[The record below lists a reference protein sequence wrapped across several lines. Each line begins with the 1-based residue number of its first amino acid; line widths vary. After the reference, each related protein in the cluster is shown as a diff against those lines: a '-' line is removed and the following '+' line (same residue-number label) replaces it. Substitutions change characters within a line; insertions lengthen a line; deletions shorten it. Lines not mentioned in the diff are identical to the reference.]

1 MISPLIDNLV
11 YIKEINDNKGNVK
24 HLLIHKMGLKL
35 GTIEELITLANRK
48 IPNDIKN
55 EDQVFYKIILAHIM
69 ERIFFNKS
77 IYIDIDIA
85 YRLEK
90 DANVKE
96 SVIRK
101 FYELIGGEPGK
112 FVYLGNLVRD
122 WNKKD
127 IINLYSQ
134 WKNKTGIFLLYFK
147 DQTWGQ

>member
-1 MISPLIDNLV
+1 MNELINNLV
-11 YIKEINDNKGNVK
+11 YIKKINDNNGNTK

-35 GTIEELITLANRK
+35 GTIEELIALANRK
-48 IPNDIKN
+48 IPNDIKD

-85 YRLEK
+85 YKLEK
-90 DANVKE
+90 DTNVKE

-101 FYELIGGEPGK
+101 FYEFINGEPGK
-112 FVYLGNLVRD
+112 FVYLGNLVKD

-127 IINLYSQ
+127 IVNLYSQ
-134 WKNKTGIFLLYFK
+134 WKNKTGVFLLYFNSK
-147 DQTWGQ
+147 KE

>member
-1 MISPLIDNLV
+1 MNELINGLV
-11 YIKEINDNKGNVK
+11 YIKESNDKNGNVK

-48 IPNDIKN
+48 IPNDIKD
-55 EDQVFYKIILAHIM
+55 EDRVFYKIILAHIM

-77 IYIDIDIA
+77 VYIDIDIA
-85 YRLEK
+85 YKLEK
-90 DANVKE
+90 DENVRE

-112 FVYLGNLVRD
+112 FVYLGNLVKD

-134 WKNKTGIFLLYFK
+134 WKNKTGVFLLYFNSKK
-147 DQTWGQ
+147 D

>member
-1 MISPLIDNLV
+1 MNELINGLV
-11 YIKEINDNKGNVK
+11 YIKESNDKNGNVK

-48 IPNDIKN
+48 IPNEIKD

-77 IYIDIDIA
+77 VYIDIDIA
-85 YRLEK
+85 YKLEK
-90 DANVKE
+90 DTNVRE

-112 FVYLGNLVRD
+112 FVYLGNLVKD

-134 WKNKTGIFLLYFK
+134 WKNKTGVFLLYFNSKK
-147 DQTWGQ
+147 D

>member
-1 MISPLIDNLV
+1 MNELINGLV
-11 YIKEINDNKGNVK
+11 YIKEINDKNKNIK

-48 IPNDIKN
+48 IPNEIKD
-55 EDQVFYKIILAHIM
+55 EDQVFYKIILSHIM

-77 IYIDIDIA
+77 VYIDIDIA
-85 YRLEK
+85 YKLEK
-90 DANVKE
+90 EENVKE

-101 FYELIGGEPGK
+101 FYEFINGEPGK
-112 FVYLGNLVRD
+112 FVYLGNLVKD

-134 WKNKTGIFLLYFK
+134 WKNKTGVFLLYFNMK
-147 DQTWGQ
+147 KE

>member
-1 MISPLIDNLV
+1 MNELIDGLV
-11 YIKEINDNKGNVK
+11 YIKENNDKNRNIK

-77 IYIDIDIA
+77 VYIDIDIS
-85 YRLEK
+85 YKLEK
-90 DANVKE
+90 DENVKE

-101 FYELIGGEPGK
+101 FYEFINGEPGK
-112 FVYLGNLVRD
+112 FVYLGNLVKD

-134 WKNKTGIFLLYFK
+134 WKNKTGVFLLYFNSK
-147 DQTWGQ
+147 KE

>member
-1 MISPLIDNLV
+1 MISSLIDNLV
-11 YIKEINDNKGNVK
+11 YIKEINDKNGNIK

-48 IPNDIKN
+48 IPNEIKD

-77 IYIDIDIA
+77 VYIDIDIA
-85 YRLEK
+85 YKLEK
-90 DANVKE
+90 DENVKE

-101 FYELIGGEPGK
+101 FYELIGGEHGK
-112 FVYLGNLVRD
+112 FVYLGNLVKD

-127 IINLYSQ
+127 IVNLYSQ
-134 WKNKTGIFLLYFK
+134 WKNKTGVFLLYFNAK
-147 DQTWGQ
+147 KE

>member
-11 YIKEINDNKGNVK
+11 YIKEISDKNGNTK

-35 GTIEELITLANRK
+35 GTTEELITLANRK
-48 IPNDIKN
+48 IPNDIKD

-77 IYIDIDIA
+77 VYIDIDIA
-85 YRLEK
+85 YKLEK
-90 DANVKE
+90 DENVRE
-96 SVIRK
+96 SVIKR
-101 FYELIGGEPGK
+101 FYELIGGEPEK
-112 FVYLGNLVRD
+112 FVYLGNLVKD

-134 WKNKTGIFLLYFK
+134 WKNKTGVFLLYFNMK
-147 DQTWGQ
+147 KE